1 MIGCCILRLRC
12 WMVVCLDV
20 ASSVL
25 DVECL
30 GGRVFACRIVDL
42 ECWMV
47 GCSGVASW
55 VLGVVREDV

>member
-1 MIGCCILRLRC
+1 
-12 WMVVCLDV
+12 MVVCLDV
-20 ASSVL
+20 AFSVL

-30 GGRVFACRIVDL
+30 GGRAFACRIVDL